1 MSGDPTTFKGKTAIV
16 TGASEGIGF
25 SIAEG
30 LTAAGASVVL
40 TARRE
45 GALAA
50 AVERLGP
57 SASYVAGDVAEAD
70 SAQRAVA
77 HAVETYGGL
86 DLVVFNAAILIPG
99 VVFQQ
104 PMPEVDRVLT
114 VNLRGTIALMNAAVP
129 QLAKRKDA
137 ATVVISSSIG
147 RQPAAGLGIYG
158 ATKAALH
165 YLVPT
170 WAVELAPLGIRVNCV
185 CAGITDTPGLKA
197 AATNMPGL
205 EEAMIGTNLIK
216 RIAASAEIARP
227 VLTLLDS
234 SVSSYVTGSIWD
246 IDGGYL
252 RDRNGSASDGDV
264 AQPGRKDHDAA

>member
-1 MSGDPTTFKGKTAIV
+1 MSGDAQNFEGRTAIV

-25 SIAEG
+25 SIAEA
-30 LTAAGASVVL
+30 LAAAGANVVL

-45 GALAA
+45 PALAEA
-50 AVERLGP
+50 ADRLGP
-57 SASYVAGDVAEAD
+57 AVSYVPADMAADD
-70 SAQRAVA
+70 SARRAVD
-77 HAVETYGGL
+77 HAVDAYGGL
-86 DLVVFNAAILIPG
+86 DLLVCNAGILIPG

-104 PMPEVDRVLT
+104 SMQEVDRVLG

-129 QLAKRKDA
+129 YLAKA
-137 ATVVISSSIG
+137 PEPAVVVISSSIG

-170 WAVELAPLGIRVNCV
+170 WATELAPMGIRVNCV
-185 CAGITDTPGLKA
+185 CAGITDTPGLRA
-197 AATNMPGL
+197 AAEHMPAL

-216 RIAASAEIARP
+216 RIATSAEIARP

-252 RDRNGSASDGDV
+252 RDRNGSVSDGD
-264 AQPGRKDHDAA
+264 AA